1 VLAVIKWSIYAR
13 FTGRSQLFSI
23 QFIMWWL
30 YGLLVQA
37 LGASSMTWIE
47 GTEFMSL
54 LLRVLG
60 ATVGNN
66 VYFDTTPPIETDQL
80 TIGNNVSILTSHQAL
95 VPHTLDRG
103 MLQFSPI
110 TLGDDVTLGFNSCV
124 MALATVEDGACV
136 GPNSLISKGE
146 TVPRGAYAYGVPCSV
161 LSQPLSTSYT
171 EDGYEASPVF
181 CEPQVC
187 LQVHCDFDAE
197 LECSEPDASS
207 TMPRLWAPAYSEK
220 DVDSESERRP
230 LLGRLELFDVEGGAP
245 RYLSPSQGEHY
256 KRTSSSLANLA
267 SGEVMKPTSSPL
279 RRRAAVDDD
288 GSNNDDDSPASCS
301 TDDDD
306 DRRFHRSG
314 GDRGAPFTPEKVK
327 KK

>member
-1 VLAVIKWSIYAR
+1 LFGLTFMIAVTTYLTSQSLIGAIGIQTWPGENAAVHVGKYVATEMVYVVTLVLAMLVSLIMLVMIKWSIYAR

-30 YGLLVQA
+30 YRLLVQA
-37 LGASSMTWIE
+37 LSASSMTWIE

-161 LSQPLSTSYT
+161 LTQPLSTSYT

-187 LQVHCDFDAE
+187 LQAHCDFDAE

-207 TMPRLWAPAYSEK
+207 TMPRVWAPAYSEK

-230 LLGRLELFDVEGGAP
+230 LLGDEDADLLSARL
-245 RYLSPSQGEHY
+245 R
-256 KRTSSSLANLA
+256 
-267 SGEVMKPTSSPL
+267 
-279 RRRAAVDDD
+279 
-288 GSNNDDDSPASCS
+288 
-301 TDDDD
+301 
-306 DRRFHRSG
+306 
-314 GDRGAPFTPEKVK
+314 
-327 KK
+327 